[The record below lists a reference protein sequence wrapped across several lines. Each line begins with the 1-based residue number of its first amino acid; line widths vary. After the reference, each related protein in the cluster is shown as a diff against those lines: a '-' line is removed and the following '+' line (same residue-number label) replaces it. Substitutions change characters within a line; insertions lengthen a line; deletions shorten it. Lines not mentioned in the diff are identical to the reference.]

1 MTIIT
6 AEIADPDAI
15 KTSIATVA
23 AAVSYTGVALNGA
36 DANPG
41 PATPTP
47 SHTDNVV
54 TDVPQYP
61 TATASSSAGSYV
73 DGSEVVFTGTYGGA
87 AKSRTA
93 TVVGTDGNATFVADG
108 PLDTVSTVAVDAQ
121 ADTNGAWTF
130 GFTDIG
136 AWRGGSG
143 QEPARLVRAH
153 AAGVIKIGDAD
164 GHVDLTPFAESE
176 SQPIAPHRIYAT
188 GTTVTTFTLYR

>member
-1 MTIIT
+1 MPRGQDQYSSHRPVTIIT

-121 ADTNGAWTF
+121 ADTDHGQADSDAGAQEAH
-130 GFTDIG
+130 GVLGGLRRDGG
-136 AWRGGSG
+136 AHVLEGGKECMKHGIPS
-143 QEPARLVRAH
+143 RLLK
-153 AAGVIKIGDAD
+153 G
-164 GHVDLTPFAESE
+164 
-176 SQPIAPHRIYAT
+176 
-188 GTTVTTFTLYR
+188 